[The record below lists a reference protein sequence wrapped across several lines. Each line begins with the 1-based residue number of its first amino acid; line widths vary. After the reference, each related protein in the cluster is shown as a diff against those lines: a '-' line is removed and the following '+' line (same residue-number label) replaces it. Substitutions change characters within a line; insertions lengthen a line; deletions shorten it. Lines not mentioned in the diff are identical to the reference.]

1 MTTDISSLYKRFTAI
16 EQEVAYIDRKRR
28 EEAEKAVAALA
39 LITDE
44 DVERVSEYV
53 PDLVSLKK
61 CTVEDLIENRNGE
74 LLKLQLVYGQLT
86 DLLDSWLK
94 TYEDNLC

>member
-1 MTTDISSLYKRFTAI
+1 MTTDISSLYRRFTAI

-44 DVERVSEYV
+44 DVARVSEYV

>member
-44 DVERVSEYV
+44 DVARVSEYV

>member
-44 DVERVSEYV
+44 DVARVSEYV

-61 CTVEDLIENRNGE
+61 CTVEDLIGNRNGE